1 MAIEIGRNQLPGR
14 PYFSQTSHVT
24 RSVDHKA
31 QFKWRRRGVLLSKG
45 PHWKN
50 GSAAPRECPLQALRE
65 RCPLGTGQLD
75 ASYPRGLPRVLRLEG
90 KRIGWQPLA
99 TPYRRFLQSK
109 PWLRVVLRMSRLPA
123 GLQSPREKPSCV
135 GWKTVPP
142 PEIGL
147 QPHGNYGGGCSSTLG
162 ACRVG
167 R

>member
-24 RSVDHKA
+24 QSVEHKA
-31 QFKWRRRGVLLSKG
+31 QFKWRRWGVLLSKG

-109 PWLRVVLRMSRLPA
+109 LRVVLRMSHLPA

-142 PEIGL
+142 PKLGYSPMVE
-147 QPHGNYGGGCSSTLG
+147 GCSSTLG